1 MKDYSKDTT
10 FINSFIKGA
19 IHTLKIQCGIDAV
32 SHKPYILAPGEH
44 SKMGFEI
51 AGLIGITSDDF
62 QGSIAVCF
70 PEKTFL
76 AIMGQMLGENFTELN
91 KDLEDGA
98 SELMNIIYG
107 TAKSVLNDNG
117 YTLQKALPS
126 VVRGQN
132 IKMRHAGAGTTLV
145 LPFETKMG
153 NFEIEIGVEFSKA
166 KAVA

>member
-19 IHTLKIQCGIDAV
+19 IHTLKVQCSIDVV
-32 SHKPYILAPGEH
+32 SHKPYILNPGEH

-51 AGLIGITSDDF
+51 AGLIGITSSDF
-62 QGSIAVCF
+62 QGSIAICF

-76 AIMGQMLGENFTELN
+76 AIMGKMLGDQFTEIN

-98 SELMNIIYG
+98 GELMNIVYG
-107 TAKSVLNDNG
+107 TAKSVLNDQG

-126 VVRGQN
+126 VIRGQK
-132 IKMRHAGAGTTLV
+132 IRMRHAGTGTTLV
-145 LPFETKMG
+145 LPFESDVGK
-153 NFEIEIGVEFSKA
+153 FEIEIGVDFAQSK
-166 KAVA
+166 KAS